1 MIMFIKLGFYE
12 GAHRADDKIQVDKLN
27 ESCNQVDDSW
37 FYEFHH
43 ESLKS
48 SIMASFETY
57 INWLGAVWQKIHFCF
72 SLVSYAVDTAM
83 CLQGA

>member
-1 MIMFIKLGFYE
+1 MFIKLGFYE

-57 INWLGAVWQKIHFCF
+57 IN
-72 SLVSYAVDTAM
+72 
-83 CLQGA
+83 